1 MYYFI
6 PAWYGQT
13 DEFWKTVID
22 PWYRIRQKIEFDDSL
37 HQVRIFQDEDLAPQ
51 LLLLAYQP
59 HLRYFLHRHDVLE
72 VGYTAIFDLI
82 QGITDEDMK
91 NLQVTGQKG
100 LPLFTHHLLSWC
112 NANTSVMPR
121 LSLAQKALLA

>member
-37 HQVRIFQDEDLAPQ
+37 HQVSIFQDED
-51 LLLLAYQP
+51 
-59 HLRYFLHRHDVLE
+59 
-72 VGYTAIFDLI
+72 
-82 QGITDEDMK
+82 
-91 NLQVTGQKG
+91 
-100 LPLFTHHLLSWC
+100 
-112 NANTSVMPR
+112 
-121 LSLAQKALLA
+121 

>member
-37 HQVRIFQDEDLAPQ
+37 PVS
-51 LLLLAYQP
+51 YT
-59 HLRYFLHRHDVLE
+59 HL
-72 VGYTAIFDLI
+72 T
-82 QGITDEDMK
+82 
-91 NLQVTGQKG
+91 
-100 LPLFTHHLLSWC
+100 LPTNSR
-112 NANTSVMPR
+112 V
-121 LSLAQKALLA
+121 

>member
-37 HQVRIFQDEDLAPQ
+37 HQVRICQDEYFFLHFFFFSPHTPSS
-51 LLLLAYQP
+51 LLLS
-59 HLRYFLHRHDVLE
+59 
-72 VGYTAIFDLI
+72 
-82 QGITDEDMK
+82 
-91 NLQVTGQKG
+91 
-100 LPLFTHHLLSWC
+100 LFPS
-112 NANTSVMPR
+112 
-121 LSLAQKALLA
+121 

>member
-1 MYYFI
+1 MNFGRRPLI
-6 PAWYGQT
+6 LG
-13 DEFWKTVID
+13 TVSAK
-22 PWYRIRQKIEFDDSL
+22 KIEFDDSL

-82 QGITDEDMK
+82 QGITDEEMK
-91 NLQVTGQKG
+91 NL
-100 LPLFTHHLLSWC
+100 
-112 NANTSVMPR
+112 R
-121 LSLAQKALLA
+121 

>member
-1 MYYFI
+1 MN
-6 PAWYGQT
+6 
-13 DEFWKTVID
+13 FWKTAID
-22 PWYRIRQKIEFDDSL
+22 PWYRIRQKLNLMTACTKF
-37 HQVRIFQDEDLAPQ
+37 VFFRMRDLAPQ

-91 NLQVTGQKG
+91 NLQVTDLEWPEGATFVHTPFAIVVQCQHQRYAEVEFG
-100 LPLFTHHLLSWC
+100 SEGIYWNDSLL
-112 NANTSVMPR
+112 
-121 LSLAQKALLA
+121 

>member
-13 DEFWKTVID
+13 DEFWKTAID
-22 PWYRIRQKIEFDDSL
+22 PLYRIRQKIEFDDSL

-82 QGITDEDMK
+82 KVLLMK
-91 NLQVTGQKG
+91 RCET
-100 LPLFTHHLLSWC
+100 F
-112 NANTSVMPR
+112 R
-121 LSLAQKALLA
+121 

>member
-37 HQVRIFQDEDLAPQ
+37 HQVRIF
-51 LLLLAYQP
+51 
-59 HLRYFLHRHDVLE
+59 
-72 VGYTAIFDLI
+72 
-82 QGITDEDMK
+82 
-91 NLQVTGQKG
+91 
-100 LPLFTHHLLSWC
+100 
-112 NANTSVMPR
+112 
-121 LSLAQKALLA
+121 

>member
-59 HLRYFLHRHDVLE
+59 HLRYSCIVMMSWKLAIQLFL
-72 VGYTAIFDLI
+72 T
-82 QGITDEDMK
+82 
-91 NLQVTGQKG
+91 
-100 LPLFTHHLLSWC
+100 
-112 NANTSVMPR
+112 
-121 LSLAQKALLA
+121 